1 MDICSYVAWFGLFS
15 VLGWVYECTYCAI
28 RTKRWDN
35 RGFLLGPVCPIYGF
49 GVSALL
55 IVAQALG
62 SSGVTSSNVP
72 WWQVFLCAGA
82 GSAVLEY
89 ITSYVLEKCFH
100 ARWWDYSNVPL
111 NLNGRI
117 CLPFALCFGAVG
129 TLLYY
134 FVCPLLGGASV
145 SLPLTAWEVLALLT
159 VGLMS
164 ADLALTLSALTDV
177 TQRVERS
184 RADFDAVMET
194 AVDDLASGRRP
205 LGADLEAAAH
215 RTAEGMSLV
224 QRRTLK
230 SIRSYTNERREEGAA
245 RLRRAVARV
254 ESERRA
260 HRHAGNAD
268 GADGAG
274 NAPTHGGR

>member
-1 MDICSYVAWFGLFS
+1 M
-15 VLGWVYECTYCAI
+15 
-28 RTKRWDN
+28 
-35 RGFLLGPVCPIYGF
+35 
-49 GVSALL
+49 
-55 IVAQALG
+55 
-62 SSGVTSSNVP
+62 
-72 WWQVFLCAGA
+72 
-82 GSAVLEY
+82 
-89 ITSYVLEKCFH
+89 
-100 ARWWDYSNVPL
+100 
-111 NLNGRI
+111 
-117 CLPFALCFGAVG
+117 G

-134 FVCPLLGGASV
+134 FVCPLLGGATV
-145 SLPLTAWEVLALLT
+145 SLPLAAWEVLALLT

-205 LGADLEAAAH
+205 LGTDLEAAAH

-224 QRRTLK
+224 QRRALK
-230 SIRSYTNERREEGAA
+230 SIRSYTSERREEGAA

-260 HRHAGNAD
+260 RKHAKSRANDAGAAD
-268 GADGAG
+268 AGDGK
-274 NAPTHGGR
+274 

>member
-1 MDICSYVAWFGLFS
+1 MAWFGLFS

-260 HRHAGNAD
+260 RRHAGN
-268 GADGAG
+268 ADGAG